1 MSIDWFTFAA
11 QLLNFVLLLWL
22 LKRFLYRPIM
32 NAIAARE
39 NKITDELAHA
49 AAVETEAQEERSR
62 FEQSNRELEQ
72 QRGALLD
79 QAAAEAKTEYERLV
93 DEARTLTETQTRK
106 RLNTLESSIA
116 NLNDALRHRV
126 QQEVFAIAGKILTE
140 LASQSLE
147 EHMADKLLARL
158 GALDKDAM
166 HDLRNAIETD
176 RHTLLLRSAF
186 ALPQSKIDAISELLS
201 DIAEGEIELRCE
213 TIPDL
218 ITGMELIVNG
228 HKLAW
233 STADYLASLE
243 QSVAAMTAVE
253 NIPGHPA
260 RTGSRHNQSSS

>member
-22 LKRFLYRPIM
+22 LKRFLYRPIL

-39 NKITDELAHA
+39 TKIAAELAHA
-49 AAVETEAQEERSR
+49 AAVKAEAQEERNR
-62 FEQSNRELEQ
+62 FEQGNRELEQ

-79 QAAAEAKTEYERLV
+79 QATAEAKTEYERLV

-106 RLNTLESSIA
+106 RLEALESSVA
-116 NLNDALRHRV
+116 NLNEALRHRV
-126 QQEVFAIAGKILTE
+126 QQEVFAIARKILTE

-147 EHMADKLLARL
+147 EHMADKLLTRL
-158 GALDKDAM
+158 GALDTDAK

-176 RHTLLLRSAF
+176 RHALVLRSAF
-186 ALPQSKIDAISELLS
+186 ALPKSKFNAISKLLS
-201 DIAEGEIELRCE
+201 EIADGDIELRCE
-213 TIPDL
+213 IIPDL
-218 ITGMELIVNG
+218 IIGMELIANG

-233 STADYLASLE
+233 NTADYLASLE

-253 NIPGHPA
+253 DIPGHPA
-260 RTGSRHNQSSS
+260 RAGSRHNQSAS

>member
-32 NAIAARE
+32 SAIAARE

-49 AAVETEAQEERSR
+49 AEVETEAQEERSR

-79 QAAAEAKTEYERLV
+79 QATAEAKTEYERLV
-93 DEARTLTETQTRK
+93 GEARTLTETQTRK
-106 RLNTLESSIA
+106 RLQALESSIA
-116 NLNDALRHRV
+116 NLNDAHRHRI
-126 QQEVFAIAGKILTE
+126 QQEVFATARKLLTE

-158 GALDKDAM
+158 GALDKDAK

-176 RHTLLLRSAF
+176 RHALLLRSAF
-186 ALPQSKIDAISELLS
+186 SLPQSKLDAINKLLS
-201 DIAEGEIELRCE
+201 DIADGDIELRCE
-213 TIPDL
+213 IVPDL
-218 ITGMELIVNG
+218 ISGMELSVNG

-233 STADYLASLE
+233 NTVDYLAALE
-243 QSVAAMTAVE
+243 QSVAAMTALE
-253 NIPGHPA
+253 NIPGHAA
-260 RTGSRHNQSSS
+260 RTGSRLNQSAS